1 MRHLSSFA
9 VLLLLLLPAGIAGAA
24 AQEAPAWGDQGN
36 GTYRN
41 PVLNTDYS
49 DPDVIRV
56 GDKFYMT
63 ASEFHFTGMQVLES
77 DDLVN
82 WRIIGQVYDRFDYP
96 GWESNERYAGGSWA
110 PALRYHDGRF
120 WIFFCTPH
128 EGLFMTTAE
137 HPEGPWAPLHCV
149 RQVETWEDPCPFW
162 DEDGQ
167 AYLGRSRHGA
177 GPIII
182 HRMSPDGRTLLD
194 EGQTVYRGP
203 VAEGTKIHKR
213 NGWYYLSIPE
223 GGVSTGWQTLL
234 RSRSIYG
241 PYEKRRVLEQGP
253 SPVNG
258 PHQGALVDLPD
269 GRWFFL
275 HFQRAG
281 DLGRVMHLQP
291 AWWTEDDWLRIG
303 VDTDGNGVGEPV
315 SVWEKPLAGHPAA
328 SPQSS
333 DDFAATALGLQW
345 QFNHNPV
352 DRAWSL
358 TERPGCL
365 MLHALPAPDFRHA
378 RNTLTQKVMGYASE
392 ATATLDLGDM
402 AEGQRCGLAGMGKSS
417 QLLGVRMTGGRKELF
432 IATDTTETCLGPVDA
447 QVIHL
452 RAAIDLRK
460 SRWQFAYSLDGHR
473 YTPCGD
479 PFTVP
484 FGHWKG
490 ARTALFCYNTER
502 EAGAAAF
509 LRFDYR
515 HDGPQT
521 GEATAAERLAA
532 SIQQPRFAARR
543 IEVTLPADDRA
554 GSDAARRTIQQA
566 IDACSAAGGGQ
577 VAVTAGCYRLNGP
590 IVLKSGV
597 DLHLEAGATLLF
609 SGRPDDF
616 LPAVFTRWEGTELYG
631 HSPMIYALHASDIG
645 LTGPGTV
652 DAQGGEMAKWSTR
665 EAKDRDRLRS
675 QGERVT
681 PTSERVYGKGTILRP
696 SCIQFVG
703 CTRVLVEE
711 VTVRNSPFWTIH
723 PVYCDQVTV
732 RGVTIDSHYPNNDGC
747 DPEST
752 SNVLIEH
759 CNFRT
764 GDDAIAIKA
773 GRDADGR
780 AVGRPSRNIVI
791 RNCRFNSEC
800 NGLCIGSE
808 MSGGVENV
816 YLHDIRIGTVK
827 NAIYFKSNRD
837 RGGYIRNV
845 FVTDI
850 TVERARGAILRF
862 ETNYFGFRGG
872 RHAST
877 YEHFLIRNVEAGAAD
892 RYAIF
897 MDGYEEAPMRDI
909 RVERF
914 RTRRAAE
921 PCYVRCAEEI
931 RFDDVEVNGER
942 LPIDPPRSA
951 ERKTLDVY

>member
-1 MRHLSSFA
+1 MVKMKRN
-9 VLLLLLLPAGIAGAA
+9 LLLLTALLWTLCAT
-24 AQEAPAWGDQGN
+24 AQQAPAWGDQGN
-36 GTYRN
+36 GTFRN
-41 PVLNTDYS
+41 PVLNADYS

-56 GDKFYMT
+56 GSKFYMT
-63 ASEFHFTGMQVLES
+63 ASDFHFTGMQVLES
-77 DDLVN
+77 EDLVN
-82 WRIIGQVYDRFDYP
+82 WRIVSQVYDRFDYP
-96 GWESNERYAGGSWA
+96 GWETNERYAGGSWA

-137 HPEGPWAPLHCV
+137 RAEGPWAPLHCV
-149 RQVETWEDPCPFW
+149 KRVEKWEDPCPFW
-162 DEDGQ
+162 DDDGQ

-182 HRMSPDGRTLLD
+182 HRMSADGRTLLD
-194 EGQTVYRGP
+194 EGRTVYQGP
-203 VAEGTKIHKR
+203 VAEGTKFLKR

-234 RSRSIYG
+234 RSKNIYG

-253 SPVNG
+253 SKING
-258 PHQGALVDLPD
+258 PHQGALVDLED
-269 GRWFFL
+269 GRWFFM
-275 HFQRAG
+275 HFRRAG
-281 DLGRVMHLQP
+281 DLGRVVYLEP
-291 AWWTEDDWLRIG
+291 AWWSDDDWLHIG
-303 VDTDGNGVGEPV
+303 VDTDLNGVGEPV
-315 SVWEKPLAGHPAA
+315 AVWEKSVKSDHAF
-328 SPQSS
+328 SPQST
-333 DDFAATALGLQW
+333 DDFSTPELGLQW

-352 DRAWSL
+352 PRGWSL

-365 MLHALPAPDFRHA
+365 ILHALPARDFRSA
-378 RNTLTQKVMGYASE
+378 RNTLSQKVMGYRST
-392 ATATLDLGDM
+392 ATATLDVTDM
-402 AEGQRCGLAGMGKSS
+402 ADGQRCGLAGMGKTN
-417 QLLGVRMTGGRKELF
+417 QLLGVRMAEGRKEIFVANDSTLTAVCPLEAP
-432 IATDTTETCLGPVDA
+432 IV
-447 QVIHL
+447 HL
-452 RAAIDLRK
+452 RAEIDMRN
-460 SRWQFAYSLDGHR
+460 SRWQFSYSTDGHR
-473 YTPCGD
+473 YTPCGEA
-479 PFTVP
+479 FSVP
-484 FGHWKG
+484 YGHWKG

-502 EAGAAAF
+502 EAGLAAF

-515 HDGPQT
+515 HDGPQAE
-521 GEATAAERLAA
+521 EATEADRLAA
-532 SIQQPRFAARR
+532 SIQQPRFAAR
-543 IEVTLPADDRA
+543 EVAVTLPADDREGGEA
-554 GSDAARRTIQQA
+554 SRRAIARA
-566 IDACSAAGGGQ
+566 IDSCSAAGGGRVR
-577 VAVTAGCYRLNGP
+577 VAAGCYHLNGP

-616 LPAVFTRWEGTELYG
+616 LPPVFTRWEGTELYG
-631 HSPMIYALHASDIG
+631 HSPMIYALHATDIG
-645 LTGPGTV
+645 ITGSGTI
-652 DAQGGEMAKWSTR
+652 DAQGGEMAEWSTR
-665 EAKDRDRLRS
+665 EAPDRDRLRD
-675 QGERVT
+675 QGERIV
-681 PTSERVYGKGTILRP
+681 PVSERIYGKGTILRP

-703 CTRVLVEE
+703 CTRVLVEG

-759 CNFRT
+759 CDFRT

-808 MSGGVENV
+808 MSSGVENV
-816 YLHDIRIGTVK
+816 HMHDIRIGTVK

-845 FVTDI
+845 RVSDI
-850 TVERARGAILRF
+850 TVERALGAILRF

-872 RHAST
+872 RHASL
-877 YEHFLIRNVEAGAAD
+877 YEDFVIRNVEAGAAD
-892 RYAIF
+892 CYAIF
-897 MDGYEEAPMRDI
+897 MDGYEDRPMRHI
-909 RVERF
+909 RIERF

-921 PCYVRCAEEI
+921 PFYVRCAEGVV
-931 RFDDVEVNGER
+931 FDDVEVNGRR
-942 LPIDPPRSA
+942 LPADPPRSP